1 MVQVFGNRI
10 LGGIGAPGGGMSE
23 AFGAGVSTA
32 LNQRVSRQAMVGEG
46 QRQRMLEQE
55 FSWRGEDREEAKR
68 RQAAAA
74 AAAASSRARAA
85 GLRTTYQSIYGTDVG
100 GSTAAG
106 VNFSAT
112 SGAAVTPSSRD
123 GAPVGRLPAAARPG
137 QTRPYVE
144 PGLTFGGGAPAP
156 MSGGGGVGVSG
167 GAGDDRLAGVRV
179 PTTMLGAQGFE
190 RRTGLPADLDAYLG
204 GTAARPYPPTAAP
217 AYTEDSVFD
226 PITGVQISGGVAN
239 EVVDPYAT
247 GDTMTDVT
255 FSPEQRKQLLEQRA
269 LIEANAARAA
279 APAVA
284 TPASGTVNVAMP
296 DGSVLPLS
304 LGTEA
309 PVEPTQLGFGPKLG
323 AAPETRD
330 EIALMEFASATGY
343 DPNAPAPPPMKQPGA
358 PNRAIN
364 RLMEERGKL
373 VQWTQALID
382 AEQYED
388 AATAQ
393 AELANI
399 DSKLEASIGRL
410 ALQEATMF
418 NAPQRLSAVWSD
430 VSGQQYE
437 FLPSAGGGLDVYVNG
452 ELLDENLSMD
462 IITTSTL
469 AMTDQ
474 VFAQRQ
480 AELAMLTET
489 ERAKGMG
496 QAEANVF
503 EYRQRADIDVQKAL
517 QVGMTE
523 IDLLAIKRD
532 LGFGE
537 KDQIDFETDEQTG
550 IILVFRNGVREA
562 QYAPTTIAPEGA
574 EPYVSF
580 QRID

>member
-1 MVQVFGNRI
+1 LFSAAA
-10 LGGIGAPGGGMSE
+10 GGLPGAANAEVLFREGWIDETEYQQLVRGSRTQQGEVLAKAARRQM
-23 AFGAGVSTA
+23 GVSD
-32 LNQRVSRQAMVGEG
+32 QPPMP
-46 QRQRMLEQE
+46 
-55 FSWRGEDREEAKR
+55 
-68 RQAAAA
+68 
-74 AAAASSRARAA
+74 
-85 GLRTTYQSIYGTDVG
+85 VG
-100 GSTAAG
+100 G
-106 VNFSAT
+106 
-112 SGAAVTPSSRD
+112 
-123 GAPVGRLPAAARPG
+123 
-137 QTRPYVE
+137 
-144 PGLTFGGGAPAP
+144 
-156 MSGGGGVGVSG
+156 
-167 GAGDDRLAGVRV
+167 
-179 PTTMLGAQGFE
+179 
-190 RRTGLPADLDAYLG
+190 
-204 GTAARPYPPTAAP
+204 PP
-217 AYTEDSVFD
+217 
-226 PITGVQISGGVAN
+226 
-239 EVVDPYAT
+239 
-247 GDTMTDVT
+247 
-255 FSPEQRKQLLEQRA
+255 
-269 LIEANAARAA
+269 A
-279 APAVA
+279 APAVV
-284 TPASGTVNVAMP
+284 TPASGTVTVAMP

-437 FLPSAGGGLDVYVNG
+437 FRPSAGGGLDVYVNG

-462 IITTSTL
+462 IITTNTL
-469 AMTDQ
+469 SMTDQ

-496 QAEANVF
+496 QAEANVY
-503 EYRQRADIDVQKAL
+503 EYGQKAGIDVQKAL
-517 QVGMTE
+517 QVGLTE
-523 IDLLAIKRD
+523 IDLLAMKRD

-537 KDQIDFETDEQTG
+537 KDQIDFEKDDQTG
-550 IILVFRNGVREA
+550 IIIVFRNGVREA
-562 QYAPTTIAPEGA
+562 QYGPTTIAPEGA

-580 QRID
+580 QRLD